1 MLRRLRILIGRG
13 NRDAG
18 QLAHR
23 EVAEEAE
30 VEFARGLSRALLEVV
45 RATAR
50 PWARLLITRRV
61 SRVGGMM
68 VGEALK
74 AEVANRA
81 EVPAEMR
88 IPNTRGEQS
97 SSVALRIRERWQN
110 DDAYR

>member
-1 MLRRLRILIGRG
+1 M
-13 NRDAG
+13 
-18 QLAHR
+18 
-23 EVAEEAE
+23 
-30 VEFARGLSRALLEVV
+30 EFARGLSRALLEVV